1 MLQPRVLDLNALLAN
16 LGKMLPRLIGEDIEL
31 QTVLA
36 PDLRPTRA
44 DPGQIEQ
51 VILNLVV
58 NARDA
63 MPTGGRLTVE
73 TANVELDEEYARDH
87 EDVQP
92 GSYVMLAVTDTGCGM
107 DRATLARV
115 FEPFFTTK
123 PVGQGTGLGL
133 ATVYGIV
140 KQTNGSVF
148 AYSEVGIGTT
158 FKVYLPCTSDSRPGV
173 ETTPLPAALGGRET
187 VLLVED
193 EESVRALTRRVLQAK
208 GYAVLEAANG
218 PDALALVARHAGPLH
233 LLVTD
238 VVMPRMS
245 GRELATRLEEVR
257 PGVKVLYVSGYTDDA
272 VVRHG
277 VLEAGAMFL
286 QKPFSPDALARKVRD
301 VLTPAG
307 K

>member
-1 MLQPRVLDLNALLAN
+1 
-16 LGKMLPRLIGEDIEL
+16 
-31 QTVLA
+31 
-36 PDLRPTRA
+36 
-44 DPGQIEQ
+44 
-51 VILNLVV
+51 VV

-63 MPTGGRLTVE
+63 MTTGGRLTIE

-87 EDVQP
+87 ADVQP
-92 GSYVMLAVTDTGCGM
+92 APYVMLAVTDTGCGM
-107 DRATLARV
+107 DRATLSRI

-158 FKVYLPCTSDSRPGV
+158 FKVYLPCSEAPRPGL
-173 ETTPLPAALGGRET
+173 EMTPPPAALGGRET

-193 EESVRALTRRVLQAK
+193 EESVRALTRRVLHAK
-208 GYAVLEAANG
+208 GYEVLEAASG
-218 PDALALVARHAGPLH
+218 AEALALVARHTGPLH

-245 GRELATRLEEVR
+245 GRELATRLAEVR

-301 VLTPAG
+301 ALTPAE

>member
-1 MLQPRVLDLNALLAN
+1 
-16 LGKMLPRLIGEDIEL
+16 
-31 QTVLA
+31 
-36 PDLRPTRA
+36 
-44 DPGQIEQ
+44 
-51 VILNLVV
+51 
-58 NARDA
+58 
-63 MPTGGRLTVE
+63 
-73 TANVELDEEYARDH
+73 
-87 EDVQP
+87 
-92 GSYVMLAVTDTGCGM
+92 MLAVADTGCGM

-123 PVGQGTGLGL
+123 PVGKGTGLGL

-158 FKVYLPCTSDSRPGV
+158 FKVYLPCTSDARPGL
-173 ETTPLPAALGGRET
+173 EATPPPAALGGRET

-208 GYAVLEAANG
+208 GYEVLEASNG
-218 PDALALVARHAGPLH
+218 AEALALVARHAGPLH

-245 GRELATRLEEVR
+245 GRELATRLGDVR

-301 VLTPAG
+301 VLTLAG